1 MKSNNYTDNEL
12 WMFMKNGDTES
23 LSIIYNKYFF
33 DLFHYGLKISGDE
46 NLTRDCI
53 HDLFFQLWSRKDV
66 TNQVFKVKPYLLQ
79 CFRRRII
86 KQIQQ
91 YKDVAISDHQE
102 IFYDQVCSH
111 ESHLI
116 ADESFKES
124 VNKLLFALH
133 NLTRRQKEAIHLKYY
148 MELEYDEICE
158 IMDLQYQSVRNLISE
173 GIKKMR
179 EIVKQNEVKSIS

>member
-1 MKSNNYTDNEL
+1 MEKKNYTDSEL
-12 WMFMKNGDTES
+12 WMYMKNGDMES
-23 LSIIYNKYFF
+23 LSKIYNKYFF

-53 HDLFFQLWSRKDV
+53 HDLFFQLWSRKNV

-86 KQIQQ
+86 KQLRQN
-91 YKDVAISDHQE
+91 KDSMISACQE
-102 IFYDQVCSH
+102 LFYEQESSH

-116 ADESFKES
+116 EDESYKES
-124 VNKLLFALH
+124 VNKILFALQ
-133 NLTRRQKEAIHLKYY
+133 NLTRRQQEAVHLKYY
-148 MELEYDEICE
+148 MELEYNEICE
-158 IMDLQYQSVRNLISE
+158 IMNLQYQSVRNLISE

-179 EIVKQNEVKSIS
+179 EILKETSSSVA